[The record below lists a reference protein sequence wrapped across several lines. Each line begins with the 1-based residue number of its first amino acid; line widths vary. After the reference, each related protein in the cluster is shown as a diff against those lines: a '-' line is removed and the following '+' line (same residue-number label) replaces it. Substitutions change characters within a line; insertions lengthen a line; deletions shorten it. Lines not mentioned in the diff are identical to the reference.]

1 MRGNVLLWV
10 ARNDM
15 SSRMKKTIIQIYEVQ
30 KPKEAEALVDLGVD
44 HIGSVLTDV
53 AQLKNETI
61 RKTVRAIQQAGAK
74 SGLIPIFKDQTE
86 IFQALDYYQPDFV
99 HFCEA
104 LSPFPEN
111 QADVVRE
118 CDSLLSLQTAV
129 KERFPQI
136 RIMRSLSVPRAG
148 VAQQEEIKKNILR
161 YAGLFAPLSEYFLID
176 TLIGNPGDQLQQPV
190 AGYVGITGEVCDWD
204 IAGAIIA
211 ASPIPVIL
219 AGGISGE
226 NVFDAITTMKPAG
239 VDSCT
244 KTNAVDGQGR
254 PIRFRKD
261 MKKVRRLVEEARRAD
276 EFLRE
281 KRRARIIP
289 VH

>member
-1 MRGNVLLWV
+1 M
-10 ARNDM
+10 
-15 SSRMKKTIIQIYEVQ
+15 
-30 KPKEAEALVDLGVD
+30 
-44 HIGSVLTDV
+44 
-53 AQLKNETI
+53 
-61 RKTVRAIQQAGAK
+61 
-74 SGLIPIFKDQTE
+74 
-86 IFQALDYYQPDFV
+86 
-99 HFCEA
+99 
-104 LSPFPEN
+104 
-111 QADVVRE
+111 
-118 CDSLLSLQTAV
+118 
-129 KERFPQI
+129 
-136 RIMRSLSVPRAG
+136 
-148 VAQQEEIKKNILR
+148 
-161 YAGLFAPLSEYFLID
+161 
-176 TLIGNPGDQLQQPV
+176 QQPV

-204 IAGAIIA
+204 IAGAIIT

-276 EFLRE
+276 EYLRE
-281 KRRARIIP
+281 KRGARIIP

>member
-1 MRGNVLLWV
+1 MEN
-10 ARNDM
+10 
-15 SSRMKKTIIQIYEVQ
+15 TIIQIYEVQ
-30 KPKEAEALVDLGVD
+30 NPKEAESLVGLEVD
-44 HIGSVLTDV
+44 HIGSVLSDSS
-53 AQLKNETI
+53 QIKNATI
-61 RKTVRAIQQAGAK
+61 RKTVRVIQQAGAQ
-74 SGLIPIFKDQTE
+74 SGLIPILKDSEE

-111 QADVVRE
+111 QAAVGRE
-118 CDSLLSLQTAV
+118 CDLLLSLQSAV

-136 RIMRSLSVPRAG
+136 AMMRSLSVPTAG
-148 VAQQEEIKKNILR
+148 VAQKEGIQNNILH
-161 YAGLFAPLSEYFLID
+161 YAGLFAPISDYFLID

-190 AGYVGITGEVCDWD
+190 AGYVGITGEVCDWN
-204 IAGAIIA
+204 IAGAIIT

-219 AGGISGE
+219 AGGISDE
-226 NVFDAITTMKPAG
+226 NVFEAITTLEPAG

-276 EFLRE
+276 AFLRE
-281 KRRARIIP
+281 NNGHAFEQAP
-289 VH
+289 